1 MSRTRHSVV
10 VFVTEMDEELKARN
24 QTKTMPYRVRNQTVG
39 TARQLARG
47 IRSRFQQDPSVR
59 KRQRIYISG
68 DAQHAALTRLPES
81 VKQRRCTVSWAG
93 VDCRL
98 LDPQETD
105 LHTPSRKRKAISS
118 AGRQWWLRMR
128 ADVGEAVAA
137 NGGTR
142 VCITQKQGVATLT
155 VGAKAGLRG
164 PTFHNLRPV
173 RPSQD
178 RARKRKLSYTWSIDL
193 VAVGADTAR

>member
-1 MSRTRHSVV
+1 
-10 VFVTEMDEELKARN
+10 MDEEPKARN

-47 IRSRFQQDPSVR
+47 KRSRIQQDPSVGER
-59 KRQRIYISG
+59 LRIYISG

-93 VDCRL
+93 VDWRL
-98 LDPQETD
+98 LDSQETD
-105 LHTPSRKRKAISS
+105 LHTPSRVCKAISS
-118 AGRQWWLRMR
+118 AGRQWWLRIR

-137 NGGTR
+137 NGETR
-142 VCITQKQGVATLT
+142 IRITQKQGVATLT
-155 VGAKAGLRG
+155 VGARADLRG
-164 PTFHNLRPV
+164 PTFHDLRPV
-173 RPSQD
+173 RPSRD
-178 RARKRKLSYTWSIDL
+178 RARKRKLSYTRSIDL